1 MQLERIQIKGF
12 KSFREI
18 DVRLNNLNVLIG
30 ANGAGKSNFI
40 TLFRMLNHVVDPGL
54 GLQLFV
60 AKNGGADSFLHY
72 GRKVTSSITL
82 DLEFGRN
89 SYTSEWTPTLDD
101 KLIFA
106 REAVHYL
113 IPPKDLKSWSTQV
126 LSMGHSE
133 SELPNAAKTSPQKVP
148 GYVLR
153 SLSSWRVFHFH
164 DTSDSA
170 TVKRTGQINDNSYL
184 RGDAGNLAAFLLVL
198 KRRFPNS
205 YESIRRSVQSVTP
218 FFDDFV
224 LRPIA
229 ENPDTIRL
237 EWREKGSDFPFL
249 AHHLSDGTL
258 RFICLAT
265 VLLQPTPPS
274 TILIDEPE
282 LGLHPFALNVL
293 AGLIRKAAFKTQL
306 IISTQSTHLV
316 NQFELEDL
324 LLVNRKDGASTIERL
339 SAQAYEHWLEDYS
352 LGELWEKDVIGGQ
365 PS

>member
-12 KSFREI
+12 KSFQEI
-18 DVRLNNLNVLIG
+18 DVELNNLNVLIG
-30 ANGAGKSNFI
+30 ANGTGKSNFI
-40 TLFRMLNHVVDPGL
+40 ALFRMLNHMVDPGL

-72 GRKVTSSITL
+72 GQKVTSSITL
-82 DLEFGRN
+82 DLKFGRN
-89 SYTSEWTPTLDD
+89 RYTCEWTPTLGD

-106 REAVHYL
+106 HESVHYL
-113 IPPKDLKSWSTQV
+113 VNPNSWSRDV

-133 SELPNAAKTSPQKVP
+133 SVLSERAKTPYKVP
-148 GYVLR
+148 WYVLGN
-153 SLSSWRVFHFH
+153 LSSWRVFHFH

-170 TVKRTGQINDNSYL
+170 TVKRTSQINDNSYL
-184 RGDAGNLAAFLLVL
+184 RRDAGNLAAFLLVL
-198 KRRFPNS
+198 KRQFPNS
-205 YESIRRSVQSVTP
+205 YESIRRSIQSVAP

-224 LRPIA
+224 LRPVA

-249 AHHLSDGTL
+249 AHQLSDGTL
-258 RFICLAT
+258 RFMCLAA

-324 LLVNRKDGASTIERL
+324 LIVNRKDGASTIERL
-339 SAQAYEHWLEDYS
+339 SAQEYEHWFENYS
-352 LGELWEKDVIGGQ
+352 LGELWEKNVIGGQ